1 MPIREGEGCALR
13 LRTSLLF
20 PWIAIG
26 LLACASDWER
36 VRAEDTAAAYH
47 RFLRDH
53 ADSDQAPEARARL
66 ALVRLRSK
74 PTAEG
79 YDAFRAEFPDERY
92 LPELQGIAQQVVFE
106 RVRAIGTADAYR
118 SFLAEFTAGPYAE
131 RARGNAEF
139 LEARG
144 FGARPDELEAF
155 ARRNPTSDFAIEA
168 QRSAAAVFERTR
180 SSFRSVGLRIEIA
193 PGTPGADRLTRVFS
207 ERALRRYAEAGVALV
222 PLAPG
227 DPREASLPVRLTIR
241 HQEAT
246 VRTDFASAQGSA
258 SGILATTRVLLTR
271 AGDSDPIW
279 SDEFSFR
286 APGATPGP
294 NSVLFGVGTQK
305 YWASF
310 FVPVATW
317 DTSAAVRDARQL
329 EKPVA
334 ALAVSESR
342 AIVLFTDG
350 DLEMYHIGDPQQP
363 VPLGAY
369 RHKRDLTRWSG
380 LHVAGDR
387 IAIFGPDGIEVLAVV
402 GGRFTPVLALDR
414 GKVGSILAVENL
426 GRDLVAAGNRGV
438 ILLAEGKSKDE
449 TLLQRPVLGLAR
461 LGDRLLFS
469 DGTSLF
475 VSTPALL
482 REQRVEAELRLGRGF
497 GPGPLHVDGHEVI
510 VIAQRGVAVVDLS
523 VPSQPRLE
531 SRIETAEAGAVRD
544 AARVEG
550 RLFLLG
556 ERGLQ
561 LTDAAGSRVVDSACV
576 VARQQVAPAGR
587 HLVMIGEK
595 ALQVVDATPF
605 VAGAALAAP
614 TP

>member
-1 MPIREGEGCALR
+1 MRSSTVIVLILIAVLGCA
-13 LRTSLLF
+13 RT
-20 PWIAIG
+20 
-26 LLACASDWER
+26 WER

-47 RFLRDH
+47 GFLRDH
-53 ADSDQAPEARARL
+53 PDSDQAPEARARL

-79 YDAFRAEFPDERY
+79 YDAFRAEFGADT
-92 LPELQGIAQQVVFE
+92 LVPELRAIAERSVFE
-106 RVRAIGTADAYR
+106 RTRAIGSADAYR
-118 SFLAEFTAGPYAE
+118 AFLADFEGGEFSE
-131 RARGNAEF
+131 RARGNVEF

-155 ARRNPTSDFAIEA
+155 ARRHPTSDFAVEA
-168 QRSAAAVFERTR
+168 QRSAEAVSVRSQ

-193 PGTPGADRLTRVFS
+193 PGTPSPDRLFRVFS
-207 ERALRRYAEAGVALV
+207 ERALRRYADAGLALV
-222 PLAPG
+222 PLGEAG

-241 HQEAT
+241 HQEVP
-246 VRTDFASAQGSA
+246 VRMDFAADHGGS
-258 SGILATTRVLLTR
+258 SGILATTRVTLTR
-271 AGDSDPIW
+271 TGDAAPIW

-286 APGATPGP
+286 APGATPGTT
-294 NSVLFGVGTQK
+294 SVLFGVGTQT

-317 DTSAAVRDARQL
+317 DTSATVRAARGL

-334 ALAVSESR
+334 SVAVSEAR

-350 DLEMYHIGDPQQP
+350 DLEMYHLGDPQQP

-387 IAIFGPDGIEVLAVV
+387 LVLFGPDGIEVLALA
-402 GGRFTPVLALDR
+402 GGRFAPVLAFDR
-414 GKVGSILAVENL
+414 GTVGSIVAVESL
-426 GRDLVAAGNRGV
+426 GRDLVAAGNRGLL
-438 ILLAEGKSKDE
+438 LLAEGQAQPE
-449 TLLQRPVLGLAR
+449 PLLERPVLGLAQ
-461 LGDRLLFS
+461 LGERLLFT

-482 REQRVEAELRLGRGF
+482 RERRVEAELRLGRGF
-497 GPGPLHVDGHEVI
+497 GPGPLRVDDRQVI
-510 VIAQRGVAVVDLS
+510 VVAQRGVAVVDLS
-523 VPSQPRLE
+523 APSAPRLH
-531 SRIETAEAGAVRD
+531 SRIETSEAGAIRD
-544 AARVEG
+544 AARVGG

-576 VARQQVAPAGR
+576 TARLRVAPAGR

-595 ALQVVDATPF
+595 SLQVVDATPF
-605 VAGAALAAP
+605 VADSALAAP
-614 TP
+614 LP

>member
-1 MPIREGEGCALR
+1 LR
-13 LRTSLLF
+13 SPTIWLLLV
-20 PWIAIG
+20 IA
-26 LLACASDWER
+26 LLACAGTWER

-47 RFLRDH
+47 RFLREHPGSEH
-53 ADSDQAPEARARL
+53 AAEARARL

-74 PTAEG
+74 PTAEA
-79 YDAFRAEFPDERY
+79 YDAFRAEFPDQRY
-92 LPELQGIAQQVVFE
+92 VPELRGIAERVVFE
-106 RVRAIGTADAYR
+106 RARAIGTAEAYR
-118 SFLAEFTAGPYAE
+118 AFLTDFPAGSFAE
-131 RARGNAEF
+131 RALGNAEF

-144 FGARPDELEAF
+144 FGARPDELESF
-155 ARRNPTSDFAIEA
+155 AKRNPTSDFALEA
-168 QRSAAAVFERTR
+168 ARSAAAVFERTR

-193 PGTPGADRLTRVFS
+193 PGTPGADRLIRVFS
-207 ERALRRYAEAGVALV
+207 ERAMRRYTEAGLTLV

-227 DPREASLPVRLTIR
+227 DPREKSLPVRLTIR
-241 HQEAT
+241 HQEGP
-246 VRTDFASAQGSA
+246 VRTNFARDQVGS
-258 SGILATTRVLLTR
+258 SGILATTQVTLTR
-271 AGDSDPIW
+271 AGESEPIW

-286 APGATPGP
+286 ASGASPGP
-294 NSVLFGVGTQK
+294 NSVLFGVGTQS

-317 DTSAAVRDARQL
+317 DTSAAVRTARGL

-334 ALAVSESR
+334 SLAVSEGR

-350 DLEMYHIGDPQQP
+350 DLEMYHLGDPQQP
-363 VPLGAY
+363 IPLGAY
-369 RHKRDLTRWSG
+369 RHKRDLTRWSD

-387 IAIFGPDGIEVLAVV
+387 IVLFGPDGLEVLALVA
-402 GGRFTPVLALDR
+402 GHFTPVLALDR
-414 GKVGSILAVENL
+414 GKVGSIVAVESL
-426 GRDLVAAGNRGV
+426 GRDLVAAGNRGLL
-438 ILLAEGKSKDE
+438 LLAEGRSE
-449 TLLQRPVLGLAR
+449 PEPLLQRPVLGLAR

-475 VSTPALL
+475 VSTAALL

-497 GPGPLHVDGHEVI
+497 GPGPLHVDGREVV

-531 SRIETAEAGAVRD
+531 SRIETAESGAVRD

-576 VARQQVAPAGR
+576 IARQRVAPAGR

-595 ALQVVDATPF
+595 SLQVVDATPF
-605 VAGAALAAP
+605 VARSALAAP
-614 TP
+614 AP